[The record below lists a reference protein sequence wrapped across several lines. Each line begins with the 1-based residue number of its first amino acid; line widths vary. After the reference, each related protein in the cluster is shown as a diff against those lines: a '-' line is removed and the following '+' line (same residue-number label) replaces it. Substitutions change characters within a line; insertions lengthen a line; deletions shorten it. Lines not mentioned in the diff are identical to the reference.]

1 MFSSLSRRRVIL
13 LVVLTCML
21 FITLDKRGNP
31 IIDNARSVF
40 ARLLR
45 PVDIAAEAVFLPVER
60 AWYGVTN
67 YSDLQDENAQ
77 LRDKIEAMKGTE
89 IEARSAVLQLRELLK
104 LQQLTSK
111 WSFDYVAA
119 EVVGDSPSN
128 YQNTI
133 EINVGSDRGVQVGMP
148 VTDGAGLVGR
158 ITRVF
163 PTRSLVL
170 LITDPDYAIAVRV
183 LSTADQIASDPP
195 AVTTSTTTTTTTTIA
210 TVIDPTLNP
219 GDSGD
224 TGDTTPAN
232 TTTTLAPVIR
242 ETGTLEG
249 QGGDKPMLLR
259 FTDSISSVTSVRMG
273 AVVDTAGGGSSL
285 APQGIPIGT
294 ITAIYKQAGS
304 SSALVEVTP
313 NADLRRLN
321 FLAVVL
327 YMPNQQAI
335 GN

>member
-13 LVVLTCML
+13 LVVLTCLL
-21 FITLDKRGNP
+21 FITLDRQGNSA
-31 IIDNARSVF
+31 IDSARSGF

-45 PVDIAAEAVFLPVER
+45 PVEIAVEAIVLPVER
-60 AWYGVTN
+60 AWNGITDYDN
-67 YSDLQDENAQ
+67 LQDENAA
-77 LRDKIEAMKGTE
+77 LRDRIEAMKGTE
-89 IEARSAVLQLRELLK
+89 IEARSAVLQLRELLL

-111 WSFDYVAA
+111 WSFEVVMA
-119 EVVGDSPSN
+119 EVVGASPSN

-133 EINVGSDRGVQVGMP
+133 EISVGANRGVQVGMP
-148 VTDGAGLVGR
+148 VTDGAGLIGR
-158 ITRVF
+158 ITRVY
-163 PTRSLVL
+163 PTHSIVL
-170 LITDPDYAIAVRV
+170 LITDPEYAIAVRV
-183 LSTADQIASDPP
+183 LSTAEQIALDPP
-195 AVTTSTTTTTTTTIA
+195 SVTTSTTTTSTTQPAVIDPTIGGDAGTDDGTDTNTTTTI
-210 TVIDPTLNP
+210 
-219 GDSGD
+219 
-224 TGDTTPAN
+224 
-232 TTTTLAPVIR
+232 APVIR

-259 FTDSISSVTSVRMG
+259 FTDGLSSVTNLQIG

-313 NADLRRLN
+313 NADLVRLN
-321 FLAVVL
+321 FVAVVL
-327 YMPNQQAI
+327 YLPNQQAI

>member
-13 LVVLTCML
+13 LVVLTCLL

-31 IIDNARSVF
+31 VIDGARSGF
-40 ARLLR
+40 ARVLR
-45 PVDIAAEAVFLPVER
+45 PVDIAAEAIFLPIER

-67 YSDLQDENAQ
+67 YNDLQDENAQ
-77 LRDKIEAMKGTE
+77 LRDQIEAMKGTE

-111 WSFDYVAA
+111 WTFDYVAA
-119 EVVGDSPSN
+119 EVVGNSPSN

-133 EINVGSDRGVQVGMP
+133 EINVGSNRGVQVGMP

-183 LSTADQIASDPP
+183 LSTADQIATDPP
-195 AVTTSTTTTTTTTIA
+195 SLTTSTTTATTVA
-210 TVIDPTLNP
+210 TVVDPTLNP
-219 GDSGD
+219 GDSD
-224 TGDTTPAN
+224 TATTGA
-232 TTTTLAPVIR
+232 TTSTVPPVIR

-249 QGGDKPMLLR
+249 QGGEKPMILR
-259 FTDSISSVTSVRMG
+259 FTDSLSSVTSVRMG

-304 SSALVEVTP
+304 SSAVVEVTP

-327 YMPNQQAI
+327 YMPNQQAV

>member
-31 IIDNARSVF
+31 VIDGARSVF

-45 PVDIAAEAVFLPVER
+45 PVDIAAEAIFLPIER

-77 LRDKIEAMKGTE
+77 LRDQIEAMKGTE

-111 WSFDYVAA
+111 WTFDYVAA

-133 EINVGSDRGVQVGMP
+133 EINVGSNRGVQVGMP

-183 LSTADQIASDPP
+183 LSTADQIATDPP
-195 AVTTSTTTTTTTTIA
+195 AVTTSTTTTTTIA
-210 TVIDPTLNP
+210 PVIDSTLNP
-219 GDSGD
+219 GGTD
-224 TGDTTPAN
+224 
-232 TTTTLAPVIR
+232 TTTTEVTTTTVPPVIR

-249 QGGDKPMLLR
+249 QGGDKPMILR
-259 FTDSISSVTSVRMG
+259 FTDSLSSITSVRMG

-304 SSALVEVTP
+304 SSAVVEVTP

-327 YMPNQQAI
+327 YLPNQQSV